1 MEKPKARYPSTAN
14 LSSLK
19 LAQIAVKALQ
29 DTGDIKSANNISNH
43 VTGSMSVNEVY
54 RYTKRYVTW
63 IKI

>member
-1 MEKPKARYPSTAN
+1 MEKPKVHYPSTPN

-43 VTGSMSVNEVY
+43 VTGNMSVNEVY
-54 RYTKRYVTW
+54 RYTKHYVTW
-63 IKI
+63 IKV

>member
-1 MEKPKARYPSTAN
+1 MEKPKARYPSTPN

-29 DTGDIKSANNISNH
+29 DVDDVKNANNISNH

-63 IKI
+63 IKV